1 MLCAATEEGFA
12 NGIVAVLDDP
22 ARAGALG
29 VAARARVA
37 RDYSRD
43 AFRRKLL
50 AAYDS
55 LGSAVRTSVAT
66 SM

>member
-1 MLCAATEEGFA
+1 VE
-12 NGIVAVLDDP
+12 
-22 ARAGALG
+22 
-29 VAARARVA
+29 